1 MNIRKVFLTLII
13 ILSLIGSGTILSKI
27 QSKEADQ
34 LLETYGLSNNTR
46 YFDINSNRQIK
57 DFLTYLDNRYEKA
70 TIQIH
75 FDNKYEADQ
84 VLVWANN
91 NIVTQPTEN
100 GRYFSIDD
108 FAGQVP
114 VVVLGPDSTANI
126 TEIQGNRYLKLDDRY
141 YTVIGEFK
149 NYHQIEQDS
158 YYLTT
163 GINQPTATGKLKDY
177 RIIIDAPE
185 HIIRQV
191 AKHYHTQMYVPKFVT
206 THRNNRFSTIKEIVL
221 IALMVLIG
229 IVANI
234 LVATIYW
241 RQGKST
247 HLRDDLLRNWIL
259 NRSIRYI
266 LFEVL
271 LAVGVY
277 ILLSWRAFYS
287 YPGHFAILSL
297 FEFILFMVSYVLTY
311 LYLSLKGIKLV

>member
-1 MNIRKVFLTLII
+1 MNIRKIFLTLII
-13 ILSLIGSGTILSKI
+13 ILSLLGSGTILSKI

-46 YFDINSNRQIK
+46 YFYINSDRQIK
-57 DFLTYLDNRYEKA
+57 DFLTHLDNRYEKA

-91 NIVTQPTEN
+91 NIIAQPTEN

-108 FAGQVP
+108 FSGQVP
-114 VVVLGPDSTANI
+114 VVVLGPDSAANI
-126 TEIQGNRYLKLDDRY
+126 TEVQGNRYLKLDDRY

-191 AKHYHTQMYVPKFVT
+191 AKHYHTQMYIPKFVT
-206 THRNNRFSTIKEIVL
+206 THRNNRFSTIKEVILIALIVL
-221 IALMVLIG
+221 IGV
-229 IVANI
+229 VANI
-234 LVATIYW
+234 LVATVYW
-241 RQGKST
+241 RQSKST
-247 HLRDDLLRNWIL
+247 HLRDDLLRNWIM

-266 LFEVL
+266 LFEAL
-271 LAVGVY
+271 LDVGVY

-287 YPGHFAILSL
+287 YPSHFAILSL
-297 FEFILFMVSYVLTY
+297 IEFILFMVSYVLTY
-311 LYLSLKGIKLV
+311 FYLSRKEIKRG